1 MAHPDLTGPGA
12 PEGADLS
19 SLRALVPRAAAQ
31 AFADGDDRLTATLL
45 QRARDACEPG
55 TLAWAVLERLLGLAF
70 IHVQR
75 EVEGTF
81 ALERADA
88 LLDELCGAQGSSQGS
103 QVRPD
108 LEWLDLD
115 ESGGNGAEG
124 AGAVPG
130 VPGRGT

>member
-1 MAHPDLTGPGA
+1 MAHPDLT
-12 PEGADLS
+12 D
-19 SLRALVPRAAAQ
+19 LRALVPPAAAR

-45 QRARDACEPG
+45 QRARDTHPPG

-88 LLDELCGAQGSSQGS
+88 ILDRTCPPGGLG
-103 QVRPD
+103 RPD
-108 LEWLDLD
+108 LDWLDLD
-115 ESGGNGAEG
+115 GLDPDRSE
-124 AGAVPG
+124 AGEPG
-130 VPGRGT
+130 PT

>member
-1 MAHPDLTGPGA
+1 MAHPDLT
-12 PEGADLS
+12 D
-19 SLRALVPRAAAQ
+19 LRALVPPAAAR

-45 QRARDACEPG
+45 QRARDRQAPG

-88 LLDELCGAQGSSQGS
+88 ILDDTWP
-103 QVRPD
+103 QVSRGGLDRPD
-108 LEWLDLD
+108 LDWLTPRP
-115 ESGGNGAEG
+115 E
-124 AGAVPG
+124 
-130 VPGRGT
+130 

>member
-1 MAHPDLTGPGA
+1 MTDRA
-12 PEGADLS
+12 
-19 SLRALVPRAAAQ
+19 SLRRLVPRAAAQ

-45 QRARDACEPG
+45 QRARDAHPPG

-88 LLDELCGAQGSSQGS
+88 LLDTLTDEQRLDVG
-103 QVRPD
+103 RPALD
-108 LEWLDLD
+108 WLDLD
-115 ESGGNGAEG
+115 GLDED
-124 AGAVPG
+124 
-130 VPGRGT
+130 

>member
-1 MAHPDLTGPGA
+1 MADPDLNDRP
-12 PEGADLS
+12 
-19 SLRALVPRAAAQ
+19 SLRRLVPRAAAQ

-45 QRARDACEPG
+45 QRARDAHPPG

-88 LLDELCGAQGSSQGS
+88 LLDTLTGEQRLAVG
-103 QVRPD
+103 RPD
-108 LEWLDLD
+108 LDWLDLD
-115 ESGGNGAEG
+115 QLDDPDDPNDLYDPADLNRE
-124 AGAVPG
+124 
-130 VPGRGT
+130 